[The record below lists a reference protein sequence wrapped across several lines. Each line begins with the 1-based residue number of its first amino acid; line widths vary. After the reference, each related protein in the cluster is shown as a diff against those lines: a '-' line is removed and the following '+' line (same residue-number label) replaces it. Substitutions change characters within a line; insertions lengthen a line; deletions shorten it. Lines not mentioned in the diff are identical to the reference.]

1 MRETVAWRHINR
13 DVLPFAAMIAVECVT
28 VGSTTLYKAAALR
41 GLSFYVFV
49 FYSYVVSTLVLLPL
63 SLIFGRSTRLPSAK
77 SPVFFKIFLLALLG
91 FVSMIAGCKGVEYSS
106 PTLASAISTLMPAFT
121 FTLAVVFRLRH
132 FLTVQKLKSYGNK
145 STILME
151 RVRLRSSASQA
162 KIIGTVV
169 SMSGALVVVLYKGPK
184 RLAASHYHNL
194 TLSESSWIL
203 GGILLAAQYLLI
215 SAWLIIQ
222 TRIME
227 VYPQEITV
235 VFLYSLCG
243 TLISAPVCMFAE
255 KDLTSFL
262 LKPDVS
268 LVSIMYTGALVSSLG
283 TVIHT
288 WGLHLK
294 GPVYISLFKP
304 LSIVIAVGMSAIFL
318 GDALHLGSVIGSVVL
333 SLGFYTVVWGKAR
346 EDASKPVTGSETY
359 SPLLLADTIE
369 DES

>member
-1 MRETVAWRHINR
+1 MRETVAWRYINR
-13 DVLPFAAMIAVECVT
+13 DVVPFASTIVVECVT

-63 SLIFGRSTRLPSAK
+63 SLIYGRSTRLPSAK

-91 FVSMIAGCKGVEYSS
+91 FMSMIAGCKGVEYSS
-106 PTLASAISTLMPAFT
+106 PTLASAISTLTPAFT
-121 FTLAVVFRLRH
+121 FTLAIVFREVADPENILSGG
-132 FLTVQKLKSYGNK
+132 KNEKSE
-145 STILME
+145 IIRVME
-151 RVRLRSSASQA
+151 DLNPDSPL
-162 KIIGTVV
+162 
-169 SMSGALVVVLYKGPK
+169 MSGALVVVLYKGPK
-184 RLAASHYHNL
+184 LLAASHYHHL

-215 SAWLIIQ
+215 SVWLIIQ

-255 KDLTSFL
+255 KNLTSFL

-268 LVSIMYTGALVSSLG
+268 LVSIMYT
-283 TVIHT
+283 
-288 WGLHLK
+288 

-318 GDALHLGSVIGSVVL
+318 GDAIHLGSVIGSVVL
-333 SLGFYTVVWGKAR
+333 SLGFYSVIWGKAR
-346 EDASKPVTGSETY
+346 EDASKPVTSSEHY
-359 SPLLLADTIE
+359 SPLLLARTVD

>member
-1 MRETVAWRHINR
+1 MRETLAWRYINR
-13 DVLPFAAMIAVECVT
+13 DVVPFAAMIAVECVT

-63 SLIFGRSTRLPSAK
+63 SLIFGRSTRLPSVK
-77 SPVFFKIFLLALLG
+77 SPVFFKIFLLAFFG
-91 FVSMIAGCKGVEYSS
+91 FMSMIAGCKGVEYSS
-106 PTLASAISTLMPAFT
+106 PTLASAISTLTPAFA
-121 FTLAVVFRLRH
+121 FTLAIVFR
-132 FLTVQKLKSYGNK
+132 
-145 STILME
+145 ME

-169 SMSGALVVVLYKGPK
+169 SISGAMVVVLYKGPK
-184 RLAASHYHNL
+184 LLAASN
-194 TLSESSWIL
+194 ESSWIL
-203 GGILLAAQYLLI
+203 GGILLAAQYFLI
-215 SAWLIIQ
+215 SVWLIIQ
-222 TRIME
+222 TKIME

-243 TLISAPVCMFAE
+243 TFISAPVCMFAE

-268 LVSIMYTGALVSSLG
+268 LVSIVYTGALVSSLG

-346 EDASKPVTGSETY
+346 EDESKPVTASETY
-359 SPLLLADTIE
+359 SPLLLPHTVE
-369 DES
+369 DEA

>member
-1 MRETVAWRHINR
+1 MRETVAWRYINR
-13 DVLPFAAMIAVECVT
+13 DVVPFASTIVVECVT

-63 SLIFGRSTRLPSAK
+63 SLIYGRSTRLPSAK

-91 FVSMIAGCKGVEYSS
+91 FMSMIAGCKGVEYSS
-106 PTLASAISTLMPAFT
+106 PTLASAISTLTPAFT
-121 FTLAVVFRLRH
+121 FTLAIVFR
-132 FLTVQKLKSYGNK
+132 
-145 STILME
+145 ME

-184 RLAASHYHNL
+184 LLAASHYHHL

-215 SAWLIIQ
+215 SVWLIIQ

-255 KDLTSFL
+255 KNLTSFL

-318 GDALHLGSVIGSVVL
+318 GDAIHLGSVIGSVVL
-333 SLGFYTVVWGKAR
+333 SLGFYSVIWGKAR
-346 EDASKPVTGSETY
+346 EDASKPVTSSEHY
-359 SPLLLADTIE
+359 SPLLLARTVD